1 MTGQMEPHILIIGAG
16 ITGLTLAQA
25 LKTQN
30 IPFTVFE
37 RDADPFSRGRGWGLT
52 IHWALDTFLSLLPQ
66 QVIAR
71 LPECYVDPV
80 AVEEGENGKFLLFDL
95 NTGEPKWQVPAA
107 RRMRWSHSLQSITYP
122 DPDTATALFSNSV
135 SATGTLII
143 GADGSHSAVRSHLL
157 SHDPSLAKNSCLPVR
172 FLGVSTIF
180 PPTLALEA
188 RALDP
193 FFFQGGDPQKD
204 TFLYFSFLDTPS
216 KNERLNDEGN
226 WECQIIISYPYR
238 SDFWGK
244 EEPMEVP
251 ETHKE
256 RVALMKEFADGWANP
271 FRSLILAIPD
281 ETEVKALPIEDF
293 VPKEGMWDN
302 AQGRVTMVGD
312 AAHAMTM
319 YRGEAANHGITDV
332 SILLSHL
339 LPPFAETSKTSN
351 TNGLKKVI
359 DAYER
364 EMMTRTGPAV
374 LTSRRACLDAHD
386 YKKITDKSPLVSR
399 RAIVFEA

>member
-1 MTGQMEPHILIIGAG
+1 MHQ
-16 ITGLTLAQA
+16 
-25 LKTQN
+25 
-30 IPFTVFE
+30 
-37 RDADPFSRGRGWGLT
+37 
-52 IHWALDTFLSLLPQ
+52 
-66 QVIAR
+66 
-71 LPECYVDPV
+71 
-80 AVEEGENGKFLLFDL
+80 
-95 NTGEPKWQVPAA
+95 
-107 RRMRWSHSLQSITYP
+107 WSHSLQGITYR
-122 DPDTATALFSNSV
+122 DPHTATALFSNSV
-135 SATGTLII
+135 SATGTIII

-157 SHDPSLAKNSCLPVR
+157 SHNPSLAKNSCLPVR

-216 KNERLNDEGN
+216 KNERLNDEGT

-238 SDFWGK
+238 SGFWGK

-293 VPKEGMWDN
+293 VPKEGMWDTS
-302 AQGRVTMVGD
+302 QGKVTMVGD

-319 YRGEAANHGITDV
+319 CELSVHMMKNSAHQVFRTILCRYFHGRHLCSASLQRGISSLEESG
-332 SILLSHL
+332 SCCWLRS
-339 LPPFAETSKTSN
+339 
-351 TNGLKKVI
+351 TNPQTHF
-359 DAYER
+359 R
-364 EMMTRTGPAV
+364 
-374 LTSRRACLDAHD
+374 SRG
-386 YKKITDKSPLVSR
+386 SS
-399 RAIVFEA
+399 